1 MTQVILIVSKI
12 RSEFAFNSNRVSN
25 IYYLIIAMVLI
36 LYIAVSGTPA
46 NRSGWSVY
54 SREV

>member
-46 NRSGWSVY
+46 NRSG
-54 SREV
+54 